1 MFSGQLTGE
10 FEAFDANDGKKLW
23 QFQTGSGIEGQPVTW
38 QQDGVQYVAVTS
50 WPRRRVLAVLRRRTP
65 GQRAD
70 RRIALGLCRKGSVGD
85 LRVIERLNLAA
96 AACFAAAAVTAAALT
111 LMHPATAQQ
120 DRNADQALVDKGK
133 ASYAGHCSHCHGPG
147 MLNAGTVT
155 PDLRKFPDDKPRF
168 FTTVKIGQERQDAAL
183 GRDPR
188 RR

>member
-1 MFSGQLTGE
+1 
-10 FEAFDANDGKKLW
+10 
-23 QFQTGSGIEGQPVTW
+23 
-38 QQDGVQYVAVTS
+38 
-50 WPRRRVLAVLRRRTP
+50 
-65 GQRAD
+65 
-70 RRIALGLCRKGSVGD
+70 

-96 AACFAAAAVTAAALT
+96 AARFAAAAVTAAALT

-168 FTTVKIGQERQDAAL
+168 FNTVKSGKNGKMPPWAGILDDDEIAAL
-183 GRDPR
+183 WAYVSSQRKP
-188 RR
+188 